1 MSKSNDEL
9 AEMLKQLSPR
19 QLSQL
24 MTRTANYK
32 VGSKIRE
39 ARNTR
44 TEKYFEVAP
53 KPHHC
58 LTYDVYRDVTDYMAE
73 IGTQAWVSQ
82 SVNHRTKNATIVQ
95 VRKL

>member
-1 MSKSNDEL
+1 MTNIDQL
-9 AEMLKQLSPR
+9 AETLKALTPR
-19 QLSQL
+19 QLQ
-24 MTRTANYK
+24 K
-32 VGSKIRE
+32 VLAATPKKNGAKIRE

-95 VRKL
+95 VRKI